1 MIFLSKQEI
10 NKRKLI
16 ESIGLGA
23 FKKLEIDD
31 NGGVNL
37 RVLDI
42 HRYDGIA
49 RLEFD
54 KNRNEIIEGRITSP
68 IGPRRPFWLSR
79 GDSYLLFT
87 QVTIVKPI
95 PDGFRASIL
104 PSDQLREVCGF
115 IPNGYLNSGY
125 KGQVTFDLF
134 VSIRIQMD
142 EMFSVGTLYFA
153 EIWKP
158 VSKPQK
164 GVKQKEKAN
173 EQRS

>member
-1 MIFLSKQEI
+1 MSKKEI
-10 NKRKLI
+10 VNDKILN
-16 ESIGLGA
+16 SLGLGA

-31 NGGVNL
+31 HGGVNL

-42 HRYDGIA
+42 RRYDGIA

-54 KNRNEIIEGRITSP
+54 KNRTEIIEGRITSA

-79 GDSYLLFT
+79 GDSYQLFT

-95 PDGFRASIL
+95 PDGFRAIIL
-104 PSDQLREVCGF
+104 PSGQLREVCGL
-115 IPNGYLNSGY
+115 IANGYLDSGY
-125 KGQVTFDLF
+125 KGQVTFDLC

-164 GVKQKEKAN
+164 GVKQKEKAD